1 MNNQLL
7 LLDLITPDFEKKR
20 FILKTLT
27 DFEKSFDLCCRFI
40 AKDAKDN
47 LEDLIIPDFEAFLLE
62 ADEIIEK
69 ALDKI
74 SRMEKSA

>member
-1 MNNQLL
+1 MKKNDFMLRKSD
-7 LLDLITPDFEKKR
+7 LLDSG
-20 FILKTLT
+20 LK
-27 DFEKSFDLCCRFI
+27 
-40 AKDAKDN
+40 
-47 LEDLIIPDFEAFLLE
+47 DFEAFLLE